1 MTTKGTQLSESDHK
15 RLKKLAEKLS
25 EAEGER
31 ILLTA
36 RLKDI
41 ENRLWQMQ
49 FQELPDVMHE
59 LGIEETTFK
68 DGMVIK
74 LQMFYK
80 ATLPKSTALR
90 NRAMTW
96 LKDNG
101 FGGIIKHEIA
111 ATFVAGKNKNADK
124 LLEFLKR
131 MGDAEFTDQETIHH
145 ATLTAFVKEQLEKG
159 NGSLPLDA
167 LGAFIGER
175 VTVKGPR

>member
-80 ATLPKSTALR
+80 ATLPKTPALR
-90 NRAMTW
+90 NRALVW
-96 LKDNG
+96 LKDHG
-101 FGGIIKHEIA
+101 FGGIIKHEVTAIF
-111 ATFVAGKNKNADK
+111 TAGKNKQV
-124 LLEFLKR
+124 
-131 MGDAEFTDQETIHH
+131 DALRSILQKMNIQFSDGENVHH